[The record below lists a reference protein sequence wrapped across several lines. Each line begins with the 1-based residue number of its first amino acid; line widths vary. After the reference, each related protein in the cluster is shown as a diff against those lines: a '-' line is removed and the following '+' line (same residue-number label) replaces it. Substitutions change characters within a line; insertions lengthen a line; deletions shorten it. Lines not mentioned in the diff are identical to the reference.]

1 MIINLS
7 KRKVIVTA
15 STSGIGLA
23 IVAGMLRA
31 GAAVVINGRNA
42 ENTHRV
48 AEQLCSQ
55 ITGADV
61 MSVVADLATSAGV
74 NSFIEQVPQADI
86 LVNNLGIYEEKTFT
100 AITDQ
105 DWQRYFETNVMS
117 GIRLSRHY
125 FPQMLQ
131 QNRGRVIFVSSESA
145 ITIPPTRIHYA
156 MTNTA
161 QLALARGLA
170 ELTAGTK
177 VTVNSIIVGP
187 TMTEQVE
194 TMIAKQARERGIS
207 AAEFEREIIDN
218 VRPTSLLKRLATS
231 DEVANLVV
239 YTASDQASATNG
251 AALRVEGG
259 GIRSIL

>member
-156 MTNTA
+156 MTKTA
-161 QLALARGLA
+161 QL
-170 ELTAGTK
+170 
-177 VTVNSIIVGP
+177 TVSW
-187 TMTEQVE
+187 
-194 TMIAKQARERGIS
+194 S
-207 AAEFEREIIDN
+207 
-218 VRPTSLLKRLATS
+218 RLALMARSPDGLEDRVIEGPSVVESGWSIVVGTRVTS
-231 DEVANLVV
+231 RAFALGERVAFSLDDLIGMIWSHVHFVNTIAQSVQRYAESLGFVFN
-239 YTASDQASATNG
+239 ASEPA
-251 AALRVEGG
+251 V
-259 GIRSIL
+259 